1 MVDELKPVP
10 PSKRWNQMPR
20 HYHPDDAPWISA
32 KLGMVEVLGPNMR
45 HMVCESYA
53 KAYLEAWE
61 AEPLIYRKHGK
72 ARSAANTRLRVF
84 IGKRF
89 AVFNR

>member
-10 PSKRWNQMPR
+10 PSNRWGQMPR
-20 HYHPDDAPWISA
+20 YHHPDDAKIISA
-32 KLGMVEVLGPNMR
+32 RLGMLDPVLR
-45 HMVCESYA
+45 SQVCDAYA

-61 AEPLIYRKHGK
+61 AEPLSYRKHGK
-72 ARSAANTRLRVF
+72 ARFAANTRLRVF
-84 IGKRF
+84 IRKRF

>member
-1 MVDELKPVP
+1 MDNETLRKVP
-10 PSKRWNQMPR
+10 HDKRWGQMPS
-20 HYHPDDAPWISA
+20 HYHPDDAKIISA
-32 KLGMVEVLGPNMR
+32 RLGMLEPVLRSEV
-45 HMVCESYA
+45 CAAYA

-61 AEPLIYRKHGK
+61 AESVPHKKHNK
-72 ARSAANTRLRVF
+72 ARFAANTRLRIF